1 MEVEFENPASQLT
14 VFGREESELQFYDSF
29 LLILVIKEVTFNR
42 VRDGF
47 MLNKGIDI
55 IAAFSHFF
63 VTFLANNSEPRWV
76 LGDLEQKCFVEH

>member
-14 VFGREESELQFYDSF
+14 VFSREESELQFYDSF

-47 MLNKGIDI
+47 VVNKRIDI
-55 IAAFSHFF
+55 IATFSYFF
-63 VTFLANNSEPRWV
+63 VTLLANNGEPRWV
-76 LGDLEQKCFVEH
+76 LGDL